1 MEQVLFDRPPRTAR
15 PGRLV
20 WLALLFVILIFVAR
34 EGSALALEYSW
45 WKELGQLE
53 TWFGLFTYA
62 YAPLTVATAIA
73 FCVLWFTHWRA
84 MHFAELERRSHK
96 NYVRLVSVGL
106 LVLAWLVAAGSLENW
121 TIVRYFGSRGIGD
134 TPGAFHDPVFH
145 LPLKFYLFDLPFYS
159 ALRDYLLS
167 LAVVA
172 ALLFWVAAR
181 VWQLRFRFRELRDV
195 REIDLSLLRLPG
207 GLESRFLR
215 GTLAVVLLALACRY
229 FLGRYEMVWHE
240 HGFMVGI
247 DWVEDHVT
255 LPIQWAL
262 IAACLAAAVFAWLGR
277 WRWVAGA
284 ALMLPISWVI
294 PRLVSALYVK
304 PNEISLEAPYIDAHI
319 HATRSAYGIENRV
332 TEVEYKTDSAMLS
345 LDVAKHRNLLDNVR
359 LWDWRAFHD
368 TVTQSQALRPYYEFT
383 TPTDVDRYTIDGQYR
398 QTLIAP
404 RELDIT
410 QVRNAGWINPRFIYT
425 HGYGVALAEV
435 SKLTPEGLPVFLIEN
450 MPPEI
455 KTPSLKIARPQLYF
469 GEITHEPVFVRTAQQ
484 EFDYPSGADN
494 VKTRYNGTGGF
505 PVSSFPM
512 RLAAAIHEADPN
524 ILLTDYLTPESRMMI
539 HRRIVDRVSTLAPFL
554 EWDPDPYLVITQ
566 DGRLVWVLDGY
577 TTSDAHPYARS
588 IELRDGE
595 SVNYMRNSVKATVD
609 AYDGTA
615 HLYVFD
621 PADPLIQAY
630 RSLFPEL
637 FQGESAMPAD
647 LRAHARYPEALFR
660 AQSDIYRSYHM
671 LNPQA
676 FYNHEDIWDL
686 ARSSSGQEKAP
697 EPVSPTY
704 VVATLPGEAKPEF
717 LLMTSFTPT
726 SKENL
731 IGVMLARCDGAHLG
745 EIRVLLLSKQE
756 LTLGPMQ
763 ISARINQ
770 DQNISKDL
778 TLWNQQGS
786 QVLRGQMLVLPVAH
800 TLLYVEPIYIQA
812 TEARMPQLRK
822 IVLALGNRLIYK
834 DTYEEAL
841 ADLNANDAGADSDQ
855 QTHAAGETSNA
866 SSGTAN
872 APRTGAVSPDARL
885 QNIRE
890 HFRRYL
896 DLTSQGKLADA
907 GRELE
912 TINQELK

>member
-1 MEQVLFDRPPRTAR
+1 MAQVLFDRPARRAR
-15 PGRLV
+15 PGRLI
-20 WLALLFVILIFVAR
+20 WLAVLAVALLIAVR
-34 EGSALALEYSW
+34 EGAALALEYAW
-45 WKELGQLE
+45 WKELNQLE
-53 TWFGLFTYA
+53 TWLGLFTYA
-62 YAPLTVATAIA
+62 YAPLTVATLVAFAI
-73 FCVLWFTHWRA
+73 LWFTHWRA
-84 MHFAELERRSHK
+84 MHFSGVPIREHV

-106 LVLAWLVAAGSLENW
+106 LVLAWLVAASSLENW
-121 TIVRYFGSRGIGD
+121 TIVRYFGSRGIAD
-134 TPGAFHDPVFH
+134 APGAFHDPVFH
-145 LPLKFYLFDLPFYS
+145 QPLKFYLFDLPFYS
-159 ALRDYLLS
+159 ALRNYLLS
-167 LAVVA
+167 LAIVS

-181 VWQLRFRFRELRDV
+181 IWQLRFRFTELRDV

-215 GTLAVVLLALACRY
+215 GVLALVLGAFACRY

-240 HGFMVGI
+240 HGFMAGI
-247 DWVEDHVT
+247 DWLEDHVT
-255 LPIQWAL
+255 LPMQWAL

-277 WRWVAGA
+277 WRFVLAMA
-284 ALMLPISWVI
+284 VMVPISW
-294 PRLVSALYVK
+294 LVPALISSLYVK

-332 TEVEYKTDSAMLS
+332 TAMEYKTDSTAMS
-345 LDVAKHRNLLDNVR
+345 LDVAQHRNLLDNVR

-368 TVTQSQALRPYYEFT
+368 TVTQSQALRPYYQFT

-410 QVRNAGWINPRFIYT
+410 QLQNPGWINPHFIYT

-455 KTPSLKIARPQLYF
+455 KTPSLKITRPQIYF
-469 GEITHEPVFVRTAQQ
+469 GEVTHEPVFVRTAQQ

-494 VKTRYNGTGGF
+494 VKTRYDGKGGF

-512 RLAAAIHEADPN
+512 RLAAAVHQGDGN
-524 ILLTDYLTPESRMMI
+524 ILLTGYLTPESRMII
-539 HRRIVDRVSTLAPFL
+539 HSRIVDRVSTLAPFMQ
-554 EWDPDPYLVITQ
+554 WDPDPYLVIGQ
-566 DGRLVWVLDGY
+566 DGRMIWMLDGY
-577 TTSDAHPYARS
+577 TVSDAHPYARA
-588 IELRDGE
+588 IEMPDGE
-595 SVNYMRNSVKATVD
+595 PVNYIRNSVKATVD
-609 AYDGTA
+609 AYDGTT

-637 FQGESAMPAD
+637 FEPAAAMPAD
-647 LRAHARYPEALFR
+647 LRAHARYPELLFR
-660 AQSDIYRSYHM
+660 AQADMYRSYHM

-697 EPVSPTY
+697 EPVTPTY
-704 VVATLPGEAKPEF
+704 VVATLPGESKPEF
-717 LLMTSFTPT
+717 LLMTSFTPK

-745 EIRVLLLSKQE
+745 EVLVLQLSKQA

-770 DQNISKDL
+770 DQTISKDL

-786 QVLRGQMLVLPVAH
+786 QVLRGQMLVLPVDH

-822 IVLALGNRLIYK
+822 IVLALGNRLIYT
-834 DTYEEAL
+834 DTYEQAL
-841 ADLNANDAGADSDQ
+841 AQLNGDNTGQPAEPERGVSP
-855 QTHAAGETSNA
+855 GPTS
-866 SSGTAN
+866 
-872 APRTGAVSPDARL
+872 APPSQNPDARL

-890 HFRRYL
+890 HFRHYL
-896 DLTSQGKLADA
+896 ELTAQGKLADA
-907 GRELE
+907 GRELDA
-912 TINQELK
+912 INQQLK